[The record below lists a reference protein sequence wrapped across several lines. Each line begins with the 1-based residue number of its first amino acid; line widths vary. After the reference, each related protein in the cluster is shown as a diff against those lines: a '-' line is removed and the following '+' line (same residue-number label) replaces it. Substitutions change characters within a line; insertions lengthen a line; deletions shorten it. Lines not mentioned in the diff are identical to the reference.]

1 MPQPETLWLI
11 CGGERIQLTGRTAAM
26 AAALAAYQPRING
39 AGPLGKLLLAYN
51 ERAVIATL
59 EESLGKLDLK
69 AA

>member
-1 MPQPETLWLI
+1 MPPPEPLYLV
-11 CGGERIQLTGRTAAM
+11 CGEQRLVLTGRTAVM
-26 AAALAAYQPRING
+26 ATALAAHQARING